1 MTIFEFLL
9 LQNNKPEFIHYE
21 LISILNYQ
29 TLCKW
34 ANLISG
40 WHQFHN
46 DCIRILPPAP
56 GIVYILK

>member
-21 LISILNYQ
+21 LIFYFKSASAVQ
-29 TLCKW
+29 V